1 MRIKSAIFKI
11 MLLAVLPLSAQA
23 AVVERMFEAELP
35 VVNQERDIRAVAFEQ
50 GFIEVLVR
58 VSGNSQVPT
67 KLDISKAARYV
78 SQYRYLPLT
87 QATQSTSMPDQE
99 AMPTAKYQLWIQ
111 YNEGAIKQLLRDNN
125 LPIWGQQRPSVLIW
139 LAVRDGRNRYILRD
153 QDASAIKEAVSSE
166 AQRRGLP
173 VIWPKVDR
181 VDQQY
186 TSFAD
191 VWGSF
196 WQPILKASER
206 YGVDAVVVGR
216 MNWQDGSWQVDWS
229 MNLDKTSTSWK
240 LRALD
245 LKLLMASGIDVATD
259 QISRRFAVLDDVDN
273 TGQLI
278 VQVNGI
284 NHIKSYAQINQY
296 LSSLAPVKNVYV
308 SHINDSAVKFHVALS
323 GDKND
328 LKRIIALGK
337 TLVPDQTLTVTP
349 PVIQPV
355 PQNGASQ
362 PVPQPPPENLLTYKL
377 SR

>member
-11 MLLAVLPLSAQA
+11 LLLAVLPLSGQA
-23 AVVERMFEAELP
+23 AVVEHMFETEFP
-35 VVNQERDIRAVAFEQ
+35 VVNQERDVRAAAFEQ

-67 KLDISKAARYV
+67 QLDISKAARYV
-78 SQYRYLPLT
+78 SQYRYLPLK
-87 QATQSTSMPDQE
+87 QVAQPVSIPDEQVMP
-99 AMPTAKYQLWIQ
+99 PAKYRLWIQ
-111 YNEGAIKQLLRDNN
+111 FNEGAIKQLLRDSN
-125 LPIWGQQRPSVLIW
+125 LPIWGQQRPSVLLW

-166 AQRRGLP
+166 TQRRGLP
-173 VIWPKVDR
+173 VIWPKVDQA
-181 VDQQY
+181 DQQY
-186 TSFAD
+186 VSFAD

-196 WQPILKASER
+196 WQPILRASER

-216 MNWQDGSWQVDWS
+216 MNWQDGGWQVDWS

-259 QISRRFAVLDDVDN
+259 QISRRFAVLDGVDN

-284 NHIKSYAQINQY
+284 NHIKTYARINQY

-328 LKRIIALGK
+328 LKRIIALGQ
-337 TLVPDQTLTVTP
+337 TLVPDQTVTVTP
-349 PVIQPV
+349 PVTQPVPLNGVQPV
-355 PQNGASQ
+355 PQQ
-362 PVPQPPPENLLTYKL
+362 PAENLLTYKL
-377 SR
+377 NQ

>member
-11 MLLAVLPLSAQA
+11 LLLAVLPLSAQA
-23 AVVERMFEAELP
+23 AVVEQMFETEFP
-35 VVNQERDIRAVAFEQ
+35 VVNQERDVRSAAFEQ

-67 KLDISKAARYV
+67 QLDIRKAARYV
-78 SQYRYLPLT
+78 SQYRYLPLK
-87 QATQSTSMPDQE
+87 QVSQPVATPEQE
-99 AMPTAKYQLWIQ
+99 AMPTPKYQLWIQ
-111 YNEGAIKQLLRDNN
+111 FNEGAIKQLLRENN
-125 LPIWGQQRPSVLIW
+125 LPIWGQQRPSVLLW
-139 LAVRDGRNRYILRD
+139 LAVRDGRNRYILRE
-153 QDASAIKEAVSSE
+153 QDASAIKEAVTSE
-166 AQRRGLP
+166 TQRRGLP

-181 VDQQY
+181 ADQQHV
-186 TSFAD
+186 SFAD

-196 WQPILKASER
+196 WQPILRASER

-259 QISRRFAVLDDVDN
+259 QISRRFSVLDDVAN

-284 NHIKSYAQINQY
+284 NHIKTYAQINQY

-308 SHINDSAVKFHVALS
+308 SHIDSSTVKFHVALS

-337 TLVPDQTLTVTP
+337 TLVPDQALIP
-349 PVIQPV
+349 PVTQPV
-355 PQNGASQ
+355 PPNGASQ
-362 PVPQPPPENLLTYKL
+362 PVIQTPPENLLTYKL
-377 SR
+377 NR